1 MRCYGIDLLDFYR
14 GDLSF
19 RRLCALVRHLPEG
32 SAVWRVLNPDAGWT
46 RAEALTAA
54 VERRVTAL
62 WAAVTAALGGTV
74 DPKTLEPPWNQST
87 QDAPRNDRREGGET
101 ETLPLRDIARLMRE
115 GV

>member
-1 MRCYGIDLLDFYR
+1 LDFYR
-14 GDLSF
+14 GGLSL

-54 VERRVTAL
+54 VERRVAAL
-62 WAAVTAALGGTV
+62 WAAVTVALGGTV
-74 DPKTLEPPWNQST
+74 DPKTLEPPWNPST
-87 QDAPRNDRREGGET
+87 PDSPRLDHREGGET
-101 ETLPLRDIARLMRE
+101 ETLPLRDIARMMRE

>member
-1 MRCYGIDLLDFYR
+1 MRVYSVDLLDFYR
-14 GDLSF
+14 GGLSF

-32 SAVWRVLNPDAGWT
+32 AAVWRTLNPDAGWT

-74 DPKTLEPPWNQST
+74 DPQHLEPPWNPST
-87 QDAPRNDRREGGET
+87 PDAPRSGGSGAHDA